1 MTFNIRT
8 NRLARQRQVRRWTV
22 LASVMLSANAAVAAC
37 GGSDPLN
44 PIELP
49 APDTSTFAGTWKGS
63 VSGSYGY
70 SVTALFLKADS
81 TMTWESEN
89 PLYCRL
95 TGTWTVSG
103 ARFMTTG
110 RDCTNTLITAEAPL
124 DKLRLTGPWSAS
136 SGRSGTF
143 TVAKQ

>member
-49 APDTSTFAGTWKGS
+49 APDTSHPSTNC
-63 VSGSYGY
+63 VSLGRG
-70 SVTALFLKADS
+70 VRLAD
-81 TMTWESEN
+81 
-89 PLYCRL
+89 
-95 TGTWTVSG
+95 
-103 ARFMTTG
+103 G
-110 RDCTNTLITAEAPL
+110 REPSRSPSNRRNAEARYAPVAAMTMPIL
-124 DKLRLTGPWSAS
+124 GAGVCTCLSQAPALRTLRARLW
-136 SGRSGTF
+136 
-143 TVAKQ
+143 